1 MIRINLAKTS
11 AFPSEGEEHASGGGG
26 GISLPSLGSINLS
39 GSENPILKVALV
51 LVFPLAVYIWEYQG
65 LSGFRVDLAQKELE
79 LTQVANDI
87 AQFGAAGEA
96 IADVKIERDRLQKKL
111 EVIAKIS
118 SKRAFKIRT
127 LAKLQELIP
136 QDCWLKEID
145 MKASQITFQGF
156 ARTPTS
162 VQIFVDQ
169 LSSLE
174 FLTKV
179 INTGVSRKTLGETTV
194 HEFSIVADLSKL

>member
-162 VQIFVDQ
+162 VQ
-169 LSSLE
+169 
-174 FLTKV
+174 
-179 INTGVSRKTLGETTV
+179 KTLGETTV